1 MKQVKET
8 TLTSI
13 LKESLTSDLHIENN
27 RTISQHKNP
36 FIIRINRMFIKMF
49 IKDNNIKTLIAFS
62 HILVKRINKF
72 SNKIINLL
80 IKFKAIIPNF
90 KSSLLRKSKL
100 GKVINTNPTLVIK

>member
-27 RTISQHKNP
+27 RTISQHKNLS
-36 FIIRINRMFIKMF
+36 IIRINRMF
-49 IKDNNIKTLIAFS
+49 IKDNNIKTLIAIS